1 MYVKIKKNMCIIA
14 IKKYIYIRIYL
25 EFTSVSCPRYFNRK
39 RLRACSIL
47 HTSPFGVPFVISLMI
62 S

>member
-1 MYVKIKKNMCIIA
+1 MTVIKKN
-14 IKKYIYIRIYL
+14 IYIIYLFRIYL

-39 RLRACSIL
+39 RLRACSKR
-47 HTSPFGVPFVISLMI
+47 HTSPFGVPFVISLTI